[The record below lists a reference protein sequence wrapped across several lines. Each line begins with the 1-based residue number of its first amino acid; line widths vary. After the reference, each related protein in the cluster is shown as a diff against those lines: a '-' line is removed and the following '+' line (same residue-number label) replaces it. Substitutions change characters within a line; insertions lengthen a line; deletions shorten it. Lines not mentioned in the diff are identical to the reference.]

1 MSQPEFPTV
10 NKSGN
15 RRGMH
20 LFKHG
25 LARTR
30 THRIWCKMKERCHN
44 PNSINFA
51 RYGGAGVTVCE
62 RWKASFEAFLY
73 DMGECPGPEFSIE
86 RRDSRKGYFKNNC
99 KWATVLEQSNNKRN
113 NVVVEYQG
121 QSKTVA
127 QWCRDL
133 RLNYHLVRQ
142 RIYRD
147 KWTPERAFAR

>member
-25 LARTR
+25 FKGTR
-30 THRIWCKMKERCHN
+30 TYRIWCKMKERCHN
-44 PNSINFA
+44 PNSINFT

-73 DMGECPGPEFSIE
+73 DMGECPGSEFSIE
-86 RRDSRKGYFKNNC
+86 RRDSRKGYFKDNC
-99 KWATVLEQSNNKRN
+99 KWATVIEQSNNRRT
-113 NVVVEYQG
+113 NVMVEYQG
-121 QSKTVA
+121 QRKTVA
-127 QWCRDL
+127 QWCRELSLDY
-133 RLNYHLVRQ
+133 NIVRQ
-142 RIYRD
+142 RIYRN